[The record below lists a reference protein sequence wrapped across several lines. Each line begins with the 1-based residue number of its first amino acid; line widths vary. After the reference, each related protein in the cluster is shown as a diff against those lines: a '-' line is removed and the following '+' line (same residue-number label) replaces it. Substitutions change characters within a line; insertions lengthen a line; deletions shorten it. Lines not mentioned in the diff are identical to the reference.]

1 MLSKLWYG
9 KTNPHYDESIAII
22 KQVNPKTKQKEVK
35 AKGYASWLGQVI
47 FDNKTYWS
55 IFDPEQNW
63 TQKGIDFIL
72 PSDSTKREDLI
83 ALEKGN
89 LDEAQEKKEKLEQ
102 SQRDDLQLRENYSN
116 KNRKK

>member
-1 MLSKLWYG
+1 M
-9 KTNPHYDESIAII
+9 
-22 KQVNPKTKQKEVK
+22 
-35 AKGYASWLGQVI
+35 
-47 FDNKTYWS
+47 
-55 IFDPEQNW
+55 
-63 TQKGIDFIL
+63 TQKGIDFVL

-116 KNRKK
+116 KNKKK